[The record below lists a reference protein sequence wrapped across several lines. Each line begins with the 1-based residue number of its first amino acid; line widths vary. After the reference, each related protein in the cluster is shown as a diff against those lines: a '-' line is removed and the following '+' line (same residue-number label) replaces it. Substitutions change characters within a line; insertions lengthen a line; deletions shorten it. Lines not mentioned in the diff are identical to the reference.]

1 MLKVNQVAHAATE
14 HHAQELAEQRQ
25 QDHAD
30 RTPASQT
37 GWRSAYLNRLRWADA
52 LAVIVALVGT
62 HLLRFQLEHAGLE
75 LGPRS
80 VPYAIVGIVLAFVWW
95 THLGLRGARDVRLIG
110 HGMEETRQVV
120 TSSLI
125 LFSAIAIISFGFD
138 LPTARSYV
146 LIALPLGIGLLILGR
161 FAVRDRLVKARY
173 RGEALS
179 RTMVV
184 GRLGGVTDLIK
195 SLRQHPTSGLEAA
208 AVYVP
213 ESRHPMPAELQRV
226 KLPLNALA
234 PGERPSVQGVMN
246 ACRRHSVETVV
257 LSSNVPLSTTEIRHL
272 SWELADAH
280 VRLVMDTGLTDI
292 AGPRIHMQ
300 QVAGLPLIHVATPRL
315 SRSRALTK
323 RLMDIVG
330 SAAALL
336 LLSPALLTLALIV
349 KTHDQGPAFFA
360 QERIGQDGSR
370 FKMLKFRSM
379 RTDAEQ
385 VLQRLKEQNEGA
397 GLLFKMKDDPRITI
411 PGKWMRRYSLDE
423 LPQFFNVLKGDMSL
437 VGPRPPLPSEVEQYE
452 DYVHRRLRVRPG
464 ITGLWQVSGRSNLD
478 WEQSVRLD
486 LYYVEN
492 WSPVQDM
499 LILGR
504 TFKAVLAKEGA
515 Y

>member
-1 MLKVNQVAHAATE
+1 MLKVDQVAHAAAQ
-14 HHAQELAEQRQ
+14 HHIQGQGDQRHQVHAE
-25 QDHAD
+25 

-37 GWRSAYLNRLRWADA
+37 GWRSAYLNRLRWADG
-52 LAVIVALVGT
+52 VALMVTLLGT
-62 HLLRFQLEHAGLE
+62 HLVRFQLEHAGLH
-75 LGPRS
+75 LGPLS
-80 VPYAIVGIVLAFVWW
+80 VPYWIVGIVLAFVWW
-95 THLGLRGARDVRLIG
+95 MHLGLRGARDVRLIG

-120 TSSLI
+120 HSSLI
-125 LFSAIAIISFGFD
+125 LFGAIAIISFGFEI
-138 LPTARSYV
+138 PTARSYV

-161 FAVRDRLVKARY
+161 FGVRDRLVKARY

-184 GRLGGVTDLIK
+184 GRLGGAVDLIK
-195 SLRQHPTSGLEAA
+195 SLRQYPTSGLEAA

-213 ESRHPMPAELQRV
+213 ETRKPIHAELQRLN
-226 KLPLNALA
+226 LPPNALA
-234 PGERPSVQGVMN
+234 PGERPSVRGVMN
-246 ACRRHSVETVV
+246 ACRRHSIETVV

-280 VRLVMDTGLTDI
+280 IRLVMDTGLTDI

-300 QVAGLPLIHVATPRL
+300 QVAGLPLIHVATPKL

-323 RLMDIVG
+323 RLMDILG

-336 LLSPALLTLALIV
+336 LLSPVLLALTLIV
-349 KTHDQGPAFFA
+349 KRHDKGPAFFA
-360 QERIGQDGSR
+360 QERIGQDGNR

-397 GLLFKMKDDPRITI
+397 GLLFKMKDDPRVTG

-423 LPQFFNVLKGDMSL
+423 LPQFLNVLKGEMSL
-437 VGPRPPLPSEVEQYE
+437 VGPRPPLPAEVEQYE

-504 TFKAVLAKEGA
+504 TFKAVVAKEGA

>member
-1 MLKVNQVAHAATE
+1 MLSVNHVAHEPADQHT
-14 HHAQELAEQRQ
+14 QNSIEQRR
-25 QDHAD
+25 QDDAE
-30 RTPASQT
+30 RTPASET
-37 GWRSAYLNRLRWADA
+37 GWRSAYLTRLRWADA
-52 LAVIVALVGT
+52 LAVVVALLGT
-62 HLLRFQLEHAGLE
+62 QLLRFQLESAGLN

-95 THLGLRGARDVRLIG
+95 MHLGLRGARDVRLIG
-110 HGMEETRQVV
+110 HGLEETRQVV

-161 FAVRDRLVKARY
+161 FLVRDRLIRARY

-184 GRLGGVTDLIK
+184 GRLGGATDLIK

-213 ESRHPMPAELQRV
+213 ETRKPLPAELQRV
-226 KLPLNALA
+226 KLPLNAL
-234 PGERPSVQGVMN
+234 PSGEPPSVQGVMA
-246 ACRRHSVETVV
+246 ACRDHGIETVV

-280 VRLVMDTGLTDI
+280 IRLVMDTGLTDI

-323 RLMDIVG
+323 RLMDIAG

-336 LLSPALLTLALIV
+336 LLSPVLLALTLIV
-349 KTHDQGPAFFA
+349 KAHDHGPAFFA
-360 QERIGQDGSR
+360 QERIGLDGSR
-370 FKMLKFRSM
+370 FRMLKFRSM

-397 GLLFKMKDDPRITI
+397 GLLFKMKDDPRVTG
-411 PGKWMRRYSLDE
+411 PGKWLRRYSLDE
-423 LPQFFNVLKGDMSL
+423 LPQFLNVLKGEMSL
-437 VGPRPPLPSEVEQYE
+437 VGPRPPLASEVERYE

-504 TFKAVLAKEGA
+504 TFKAVVAKEGA

>member
-1 MLKVNQVAHAATE
+1 MLKASQVAHTTAD
-14 HHAQELAEQRQ
+14 HHTQDPVEQLRRVDAE
-25 QDHAD
+25 
-30 RTPASQT
+30 RTPASET
-37 GWRSAYLNRLRWADA
+37 GWRSAYLTRLRWADA
-52 LAVIVALVGT
+52 LAVTVALLGT
-62 HLLRFQLEHAGLE
+62 HLFRFQLEHAGLD

-80 VPYAIVGIVLAFVWW
+80 VPYAVVGVVLALVWW

-110 HGMEETRQVV
+110 HGLEETRQVV
-120 TSSLI
+120 NSSLI
-125 LFSAIAIISFGFD
+125 LFGALAIISFGFD
-138 LPTARSYV
+138 VPTARSYV
-146 LIALPLGIGLLILGR
+146 LVALPLGIGLLMLGR
-161 FAVRDRLVKARY
+161 FLVRHRLVKARH

-184 GRLGGVTDLIK
+184 GRLGGATDLIK
-195 SLRQHPTSGLEAA
+195 SLRQHPTSGLDAA

-213 ESRHPMPAELQRV
+213 ETRQPMPAELQRI
-226 KLPLNALA
+226 KLPTNALPA
-234 PGERPSVQGVMN
+234 GERPSVPGIMA
-246 ACRRHSVETVV
+246 ACQEHGIETVV

-272 SWELADAH
+272 SWALADAH
-280 VRLVMDTGLTDI
+280 IRLVMDTGLTDI

-323 RLMDIVG
+323 RFMDIVG

-336 LLSPALLTLALIV
+336 TLSPVLLALTLIV
-349 KTHDQGPAFFA
+349 KAHDRGPAFFA

-385 VLQRLKEQNEGA
+385 VLQRLKDENEGA
-397 GLLFKMKDDPRITI
+397 GLLFKMKDDPRVTG

-437 VGPRPPLPSEVEQYE
+437 VGPRPPLPCEVEQYE
-452 DYVHRRLRVRPG
+452 DYVHRRLRVKPG

-492 WSPVQDM
+492 WSPVQDL

-504 TFKAVLAKEGA
+504 TFKAVVAKEGA